1 MNTAQLLQTK
11 SDEEIL
17 AESLTKPALFEEL
30 VTRYRDAF
38 LKRAQHIIG
47 SKETAEDI
55 VQDAFVK
62 IYLNAGRFVSNGE
75 GSFRSWGYKIVTNTA
90 LTYYARLKK
99 EYSRTTSLDDAL
111 EYTEEG
117 DVWEKMNSAHFE
129 KEIVFIIS
137 SLPRKVSRLLHW
149 SIREGL
155 SQDEIAKREGVSV
168 GAVKTRIH
176 RAKKM
181 LRDAL
186 RNSQLNTI

>member
-1 MNTAQLLQTK
+1 MEMLSKVKNNKEALETQK
-11 SDEEIL
+11 
-17 AESLTKPALFEEL
+17 ALFQSGNMETTGKTDDEL
-30 VTRYRDAF
+30 QAELEKITKEIDNLDVEIKSIEQSLG
-38 LKRAQHIIG
+38 LKR
-47 SKETAEDI
+47 D
-55 VQDAFVK
+55 
-62 IYLNAGRFVSNGE
+62 E
-75 GSFRSWGYKIVTNTA
+75 GVLEVEQGYKIVTNTA

>member
-1 MNTAQLLQTK
+1 
-11 SDEEIL
+11 
-17 AESLTKPALFEEL
+17 
-30 VTRYRDAF
+30 
-38 LKRAQHIIG
+38 
-47 SKETAEDI
+47 
-55 VQDAFVK
+55 
-62 IYLNAGRFVSNGE
+62 
-75 GSFRSWGYKIVTNTA
+75 
-90 LTYYARLKK
+90 
-99 EYSRTTSLDDAL
+99 
-111 EYTEEG
+111 
-117 DVWEKMNSAHFE
+117 MNSAHFE